1 MPIQGKNQSFS
12 PNSFNLSNP
21 EIVFRSLFTR
31 RLCFKVYLQ
40 KSKLRKN
47 EWKNC
52 QMAAC
57 VLKARSQKTLKDNIH
72 QIEFKM
78 TLQTNEI
85 YYWIYKSHKSC
96 QIQILWFNI
105 YLPESWVNIARKM
118 NKKKLSNRCMCFK
131 SPFTDNIKRSYSS
144 NRV

>member
-1 MPIQGKNQSFS
+1 MPIQSKNQSFS

-21 EIVFRSLFTR
+21 EIVFHSLFTR

-47 EWKNC
+47 EWKNR

-78 TLQTNEI
+78 TLQTNKI
-85 YYWIYKSHKSC
+85 YY
-96 QIQILWFNI
+96 
-105 YLPESWVNIARKM
+105 
-118 NKKKLSNRCMCFK
+118 
-131 SPFTDNIKRSYSS
+131 
-144 NRV
+144 